1 MQVYQ
6 TDNEGF
12 FLGVTYA
19 DPSPLEDGVWLIPA
33 GCVENPPPDFQV
45 NQRARW
51 VINKWVV
58 EDIPPPPIPEQVPEP
73 GPPTIEEIQSLRQS
87 AYTREA
93 DPLFFEWQAGET
105 TKEEWEAKRQ
115 EIRDRYPYPE
125 E

>member
-33 GCVENPPPDFQV
+33 GCIEIPPPDFQV

-51 VINKWVV
+51 VINKWVI
-58 EDIPPPPIPEQVPEP
+58 EDIPPPPIPEQLSEP

-93 DPLFFEWQAGET
+93 DPIAMQMLRDEA
-105 TKEEWEAKRQ
+105 TKEEWLAKIE
-115 EIRDRYPYPE
+115 EIKARYPYPDE
-125 E
+125 